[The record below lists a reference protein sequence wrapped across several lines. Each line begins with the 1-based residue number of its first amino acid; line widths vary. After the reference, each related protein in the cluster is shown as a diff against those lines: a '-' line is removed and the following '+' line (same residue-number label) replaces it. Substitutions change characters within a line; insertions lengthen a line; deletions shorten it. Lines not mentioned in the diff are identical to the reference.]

1 MENTSKIDTSLDTV
15 PNADAPLATYKLRR
29 PFEINGKR
37 VTELILDMDALS
49 ADDILSV
56 QDEHAAL
63 LKSNPAHTRARLP
76 FIYVARMNE
85 MIVGDLTARLKGNDV
100 SAVLDTV
107 GGFFS
112 GTGS

>member
-1 MENTSKIDTSLDTV
+1 MENTSKTDTPLNTT
-15 PNADAPLATYKLRR
+15 PNTDAPLATYKLRR
-29 PFEINGKR
+29 PFEINGKK

-56 QDEHAAL
+56 QDEHAAF

-76 FIYVARMNE
+76 FMYVAKMNG

-100 SAVLDTV
+100 SAVLDAV
-107 GGFFS
+107 GSFFS